1 MIQVTPVL
9 INLESLLELSVRL
22 NTSQDSMFILNSVLL
37 SLMGKLKLSRAS
49 VLIPNEEKTKFNFLI
64 SKGRY
69 ELDEIDYFEIDNFM
83 EFDSSNFP
91 QNILLDSGFK
101 FCIPIKHQNK
111 TLAVLC
117 FGSKYFDETLT
128 EEEIYYTQLVA
139 IIAANAMQVVNDRL
153 SLIKAKTN
161 LEHRNQLLQTFFE
174 MSRDFSTLL
183 TRKQILR
190 MLSYHLMG
198 QLMVNRFAVYLCDE
212 NSCPEPIINRFEA
225 NPEICNVKSFGDIK
239 KTVILNKPEL
249 ESSQFFSNIIFNVI
263 SPMIIQGNVRGLLV
277 IGKKMNGESYNED
290 NIQFIEALAN
300 TAIAAIEN
308 ERLFEQEIEKKRLES
323 ELELALEIQK
333 NLLPK
338 QVPSIHNCDLAGIS
352 IPSRFVG
359 GDYFDYITLDEN
371 HLLIVIADVSGK
383 GMPAALLMSNVQA
396 SLRSLAPLKLSLT
409 ELILRINLVVYQ
421 NTTADKFVTFF
432 CGIFDCEKKSFN
444 YINAGHNPPLLLRK
458 SGEFTELR
466 EGGLILGFT
475 DEPFNYSEETV
486 SLDKDDILL
495 FYTDGVTEAQNDDEQ
510 EFGEE
515 KLKDIILKHNTESAD
530 KIMNHII
537 NEVQYHSINK
547 EQFDDITLI
556 VAKVKG

>member
-1 MIQVTPVL
+1 MVYSTPVL

-22 NTSQDSMFILNSVLL
+22 NTSQDAVFILNSVLL

-49 VLIPNEEKTKFNFLI
+49 VLIPNDDKTKFNFYI

-69 ELDEIDYFEIDNFM
+69 ELDEIEYFEIDNFK
-83 EFDSSNFP
+83 EFQTDKYP
-91 QNILLDSGFK
+91 ENILMNNGFK

-117 FGSKYFDETLT
+117 FGSKYFDESLT
-128 EEEIYYTQLVA
+128 EEEKYYIQLVA
-139 IIAANAMQVVNDRL
+139 IITANAMQVVNDRL
-153 SLIKAKTN
+153 LLIKAKTN

-183 TRKQILR
+183 TRKQILQR
-190 MLSYHLMG
+190 LSHHLMG

-212 NSCPEPIINRFEA
+212 NSCMEPIINRFEA
-225 NPEICNVKSFGDIK
+225 NPEICDLSSFCDIK
-239 KTVILNKPEL
+239 KTLILNKPEI
-249 ESSQFFSNIIFNVI
+249 ESVYYFKNIIFNII
-263 SPMIIQGNVRGLLV
+263 SPMIIQGHVRGLLV

-308 ERLFEQEIEKKRLES
+308 ERLFEQEIEKKRLDS

-338 QVPSIHNCDLAGIS
+338 KVPSIHNCDIAGIS

-359 GDYFDYITLDEN
+359 GDYFDYITLDET
-371 HLLIVIADVSGK
+371 HLLIAIADVSGK
-383 GMPAALLMSNVQA
+383 GMPAALLMANVQA
-396 SLRSLAPLKLSLT
+396 SLRSLAPLKLPLT

-458 SGEFTELR
+458 SGEFIELR

-475 DEPFNYSEETV
+475 DEPFPYSEGNTTLNKE
-486 SLDKDDILL
+486 DILL
-495 FYTDGVTEAQNDDEQ
+495 FYTDGVTEAQNDNQQ
-510 EFGEE
+510 EFGED
-515 KLKDIILKHNTESAD
+515 KLKVIMLNNKSDSAVR
-530 KIMNHII
+530 IMNRII
-537 NEVQYHSINK
+537 TEVQSYSENK

>member
-1 MIQVTPVL
+1 MVYSTPVL

-22 NTSQDSMFILNSVLL
+22 NTSQDAVFILNSVLL

-49 VLIPNEEKTKFNFLI
+49 VLIPNDDKTKFNFYI

-69 ELDEIDYFEIDNFM
+69 ELDQIEYFEIDNFK
-83 EFDSSNFP
+83 EFQTDKYP
-91 QNILLDSGFK
+91 ENILMNNGFK

-117 FGSKYFDETLT
+117 FGSKYFDEPLT
-128 EEEIYYTQLVA
+128 EEEKYYIQLVA
-139 IIAANAMQVVNDRL
+139 IITANAMQVVNDRL
-153 SLIKAKTN
+153 LLIKAKTN

-183 TRKQILR
+183 TRKQILQR
-190 MLSYHLMG
+190 LSHHLMG

-212 NSCPEPIINRFEA
+212 NSCMEPIINRFEA
-225 NPEICNVKSFGDIK
+225 NPEICDLSSFCDIK
-239 KTVILNKPEL
+239 KTLILNKPEI
-249 ESSQFFSNIIFNVI
+249 ESVYYFKNIIFNII
-263 SPMIIQGNVRGLLV
+263 SPMIIQGHVRGLLV

-308 ERLFEQEIEKKRLES
+308 ERLFEQEIEKKRLDS

-338 QVPSIHNCDLAGIS
+338 KVPSIHNCDIAGIS

-359 GDYFDYITLDEN
+359 GDYFDYITLDET
-371 HLLIVIADVSGK
+371 HLLIAIADVSGK
-383 GMPAALLMSNVQA
+383 GMPAALLMANVQA
-396 SLRSLAPLKLSLT
+396 SLRSLAPLKLPLT

-458 SGEFTELR
+458 SGEFIELR

-475 DEPFNYSEETV
+475 DEPFPYSEGNTTLNKE
-486 SLDKDDILL
+486 DILL
-495 FYTDGVTEAQNDDEQ
+495 FYTDGVTEAQNDNQQ
-510 EFGEE
+510 EFGED
-515 KLKDIILKHNTESAD
+515 KLKVIMLNNKSDSAVR
-530 KIMNHII
+530 IMNRII
-537 NEVQYHSINK
+537 TEVQSYSENK

>member
-1 MIQVTPVL
+1 MVQPTPVL

-49 VLIPNEEKTKFNFLI
+49 VLIPNEEKTKFTFNI

-69 ELDEIDYFEIDNFM
+69 ELDEIEYFEIDNFK
-83 EFDSSNFP
+83 ELNSDIHP
-91 QNILLDSGFK
+91 EKILINNGFK
-101 FCIPIKHQNK
+101 FCIPVKHQNK

-117 FGSKYFDETLT
+117 FGSRYFEESLTDE
-128 EEEIYYTQLVA
+128 EKYYTQLVA
-139 IIAANAMQVVNDRL
+139 IIAGNAMQVVNDRI
-153 SLIKAKTN
+153 SLVKAKTN
-161 LEHRNQLLQTFFE
+161 LEHRNQLLKTMFE

-183 TRKQILR
+183 SRKQILK

-212 NSCPEPIINRFEA
+212 NNCLEPIINRFEI
-225 NPEICNVKSFGDIK
+225 NPEICDSKIFNEIK
-239 KTVILNKPEL
+239 KTLLLANPEN
-249 ESSQFFSNIIFNVI
+249 ESRKYFGNIIFQVI
-263 SPMIIQGNVRGLLV
+263 SPMVIQGNVRGLLI
-277 IGKKMNGESYNED
+277 IGKKMNGETYTDD

-300 TAIAAIEN
+300 TSIAALEN

-323 ELELALEIQK
+323 ELGLALEIQN

-338 QVPSIHNCDLAGIS
+338 EIPTLYNCDLAGTS
-352 IPSRFVG
+352 IPSRLVG
-359 GDYFDYITLDEN
+359 GDYYDFIKLNEKQ
-371 HLLIVIADVSGK
+371 LLIAIADVSGK
-383 GMPAALLMSNVQA
+383 GMPAALLMANVQA
-396 SLRSLAPLKLSLT
+396 SLRSLAPLNLSLI
-409 ELILRINLVVYQ
+409 ELLHRINLVVYQ

-432 CGIFDCEKKSFN
+432 CGIFDCEKRCFN
-444 YINAGHNPPLLLRK
+444 YINAGHNPPMLFRK
-458 SGEFTELR
+458 SGEFIELR

-475 DEPFNYSEETV
+475 DESFPYSEGNV
-486 SLDKDDILL
+486 SLNKDDIIL
-495 FYTDGVTEAQNDDEQ
+495 FYTDGITEAQNEIGE

-515 KLKDIILKHNTESAD
+515 KLKKVIAEHSSEPVQ
-530 KIMNHII
+530 KIMNQII
-537 NEVQYHSINK
+537 SEVNAHSNQT